1 MATGR
6 IMSPELSF
14 TSVLR
19 QAKAAESQAKGT
31 ITKTEAEKALTQLTD
46 HPHADGAERTR
57 IVQGFLDSADAKA
70 LSPKAKEAFV
80 AFIEAQGKEA
90 GGQKATELKLEAAR
104 TAGGATFHLDMA
116 RGHVAK
122 LLQGAPVA
130 KAELGEV
137 TKALDAA
144 QKAIGDARKSLTGI
158 LKVADHAAKL
168 ADTELGKASSE
179 IKDAKDA
186 VKNLVATAKRGTV
199 TKAQLEKVQD
209 WLANPKAEIET
220 ARQELGLNVR
230 TTRKFPSDQE
240 DGGFNPFGLGGIGG
254 ATTLKFPSDN
264 EDNQGGGAGPDILTT
279 KKAPS
284 DAEDAGGGPMIHPQK
299 PGGVVS
305 TMKAPSD
312 NEDNN
317 PGVDGPMIHPRKPDP
332 KIGSDRLDAM
342 RTAFGAAKNIKWHNS
357 MPLGQRFESAE
368 MMRERHPDGYQFDV
382 MVPVG
387 ALTPTAPRTD
397 PNKVDSFWIRRSGGF
412 AGLTQYAGPFTI
424 ADAGKKADLKSAVAD
439 LMKDIQKVQRRATE
453 ELRWEDAVKGITIKG
468 DKVEVSFDDRT
479 AFDKKG
485 IDRAVTDELKQ
496 RGVKADV
503 TVVVA
508 RRGGGGGP
516 STEAVGEEGGG
527 MATTMAV
534 GEEGGGFGGGA
545 STEAVGEEGGGMATT
560 MAVGEEGGGFGG
572 GASTEAVG
580 EEGGGFGGGMAT
592 TMAVGEEGGG
602 ASTEAVGE
610 E

>member
-31 ITKTEAEKALTQLTD
+31 ITKTEAEKALNQLTE
-46 HPHADGAERTR
+46 HPHADGAERAR
-57 IVQGFLDSADAKA
+57 IVQSFLDGADAKA

-144 QKAIGDARKSLTGI
+144 QQAIGDARKSLTGI

-168 ADTELGKASSE
+168 ADTELGKASGE
-179 IKDAKDA
+179 ITDAKNA
-186 VKNLVATAKRGTV
+186 VKMLVANAKGGTV

-209 WLANPKAEIET
+209 WLANPKAEIES

-230 TTRKFPSDQE
+230 VTRKFPSDNE
-240 DGGFNPFGLGGIGG
+240 DGGFNPFGPGGIGG

-284 DAEDAGGGPMIHPQK
+284 DAEDAGGG
-299 PGGVVS
+299 GGVVS

-342 RTAFGAAKNIKWHNS
+342 RTSFGAAKNIKWHNS

-397 PNKVDSFWIRRSGGF
+397 PNKVDSFWVRRSGGF

-424 ADAGKKADLKSAVAD
+424 ADAGKKADLKSAVAN
-439 LMKDIQKVQRRATE
+439 LLEDIQKVQFRATE
-453 ELRWEDAVKGITIKG
+453 ELRWEDAVDGITIKG
-468 DKVEVSFDDRT
+468 NKVEVFIDDRT
-479 AFDKKG
+479 AFDAKG
-485 IDRAVTDELKQ
+485 IDRAVTDELKK

-503 TVVVA
+503 VVIA
-508 RRGGGGGP
+508 GRRGGGP

-545 STEAVGEEGGGMATT
+545 STEAVGEEGGG
-560 MAVGEEGGGFGG
+560 FGG

-580 EEGGGFGGGMAT
+580 EEGGGFT
-592 TMAVGEEGGG
+592 
-602 ASTEAVGE
+602 TEAVGE